1 MKYIDISVTVRPDL
15 PVWKGDPAVSIQR
28 DASIAA
34 GDAANVTH
42 LNMGAHTG
50 THVDAPLHFLDG
62 QRGVEQLGLSSLV
75 GPAWVAE
82 FESSYEISAADLEDS
97 GIPAG
102 TLRLLLKTRNSHLWS
117 EKPSVFDENFVGISG
132 DGAEWL
138 VRRGI
143 RLVGIDYLGVER
155 CDSVARGAPVHKTL
169 LAAEMVL
176 LEGLDL
182 SAVQPGAY
190 NLICLP
196 VKLKDADG
204 SPSRAILIRD

>member
-1 MKYIDISVTVRPDL
+1 MKIIDISVAIRPDL
-15 PVWKGDPAVSIQR
+15 PVWKGDPAVSVLR
-28 DASIAA
+28 ESSIAA

-62 QRGVEQLGLSSLV
+62 RRGVDRLDLETLV

-82 FESSYEISAADLEDS
+82 FNVASEISAADLEAAN
-97 GIPAG
+97 IPTG
-102 TLRLLLKTRNSHLWS
+102 TLRLLLKTRNSRLWR
-117 EKPSVFDENFVGISG
+117 EKPTAFDEDFVGVST

-138 VRRGI
+138 VQHAI
-143 RLVGIDYLGVER
+143 QLIGIDYLGVER

-169 LAAEMVL
+169 LGAEIIL
-176 LEGLDL
+176 LEGLNL

-190 NLICLP
+190 RLICLP
-196 VKLKDADG
+196 VKIRDADG
-204 SPSRAILIRD
+204 SPSRAILIQD